1 MIWDG
6 GAKKG
11 WGGGAGKVDVVR
23 KEQWLA
29 GR

>member
-11 WGGGAGKVDVVR
+11 WGGAGKVDVIR